1 MEPLRS
7 LSHRSLL
14 SGAPRSSSSS
24 FRLDKDDSEP
34 AATTTFVDL
43 EPSSAH
49 ASFTRELLTS
59 VQHGASRLAR
69 TVRVQT
75 HASLKDAS
83 FKPAAVP
90 KKLQREVSAAS
101 RFYGQNLV
109 VLQREVLCGI
119 AAMLLQIPE
128 TVAFSY
134 VANLDP
140 VMGLYATGF
149 LGFAVSLFGGVPAT
163 VAGAAGALAVAMP
176 TLTGSS
182 GALKDLSYEER
193 KEHLFVAITLV
204 GIFQLVFGLLNLSK
218 LFSMIPRTAHIGFL
232 NGLAIMMFMSQMTTF
247 EVCSVDDVRFGECE
261 INGDLKWM
269 SASSPATWI
278 TVTTVLVTMLIMH
291 YFPRTPIVGRLIPPT
306 LVVAILGVVFE
317 HGINR
322 QVIHYNLRTIGDTS
336 PLSGGFPSFAVPSF
350 TSVQNWSAVI
360 STAASLAAI
369 GLFES
374 LMTCQAVVDLKKE
387 QLSSRATKKECIAQ
401 GIGNIVC
408 GFFSAMGGCS
418 MIAQSTGN
426 VLNGG
431 RHRVSAFV
439 GGLAT
444 FIVVLVAS
452 SVIELVPVACLTG
465 ILFVIILHTFYWP
478 SLLLV
483 FRVQITDAIAIVLVT
498 ALAAAT
504 NLAIAVIVGVIWQA
518 LVNGW
523 TSGQQISM
531 RTTTQSVEVVV
542 VDPTPPSSPSSGAA
556 VADNTT
562 AAVLHNRY
570 LTDRVEAKVY
580 HIKGRLL
587 FSSVSTFR
595 EFFDVV
601 GDPRVVVLD
610 VSDCVFADFSAVA
623 ALREAINRYREVD
636 KTLVARHLD
645 AHAVELLRHDIGWVF
660 LDQITISPV
669 AMATGD
675 AVEAKLMIDVDEE
688 DNASMRHLN
697 IMSPY
702 SPSTASFRALHDH

>member
-14 SGAPRSSSSS
+14 SGAHRSSS
-24 FRLDKDDSEP
+24 FRVDKELHDEP
-34 AATTTFVDL
+34 AAAMTTYVDL

-49 ASFTRELLTS
+49 ASFPRELLAS
-59 VQHGASRLAR
+59 VQHGALRLAR
-69 TVRVQT
+69 TVRSQSR
-75 HASLKDAS
+75 ASLKNAS
-83 FKPAAVP
+83 FELSAVP
-90 KKLQREVSAAS
+90 KKLQREISAAS
-101 RFYGQNLV
+101 SFYGQNLV
-109 VLQREVLCGI
+109 VFQREVLCGV

-140 VMGLYATGF
+140 VVGLYATGF

-182 GALKDLSYEER
+182 GSLKDLPYEER

-204 GIFQLVFGLLNLSK
+204 GIFQLVFGLLNLSR

-247 EVCSVDDVRFGECE
+247 KLCSVDGVRFGECE
-261 INGDLKWM
+261 IDGNLKWM
-269 SASSPATWI
+269 SASSPTTWI
-278 TVTTVLVTMLIMH
+278 TVATVLVTMLVMH
-291 YFPRTPIVGRLIPPT
+291 YFPRTPVVGRLIPPT

-336 PLSGGFPSFAVPSF
+336 PLSGGLPSFAVPSF
-350 TSVQNWSAVI
+350 TNVQNWSAVL

-387 QLSSRATKKECIAQ
+387 QLSARATKKECIAQ

-504 NLAIAVIVGVIWQA
+504 NLAIAVIVGVVWQA

-523 TSGQQISM
+523 TSGQQLSV
-531 RTTTQSVEVVV
+531 RTATQSVEVVV
-542 VDPTPPSSPSSGAA
+542 VDPTPPPSPSSSAA
-556 VADNTT
+556 VADDEMI
-562 AAVLHNRY
+562 HNRY

-580 HIKGRLL
+580 HVKGRLL
-587 FSSVSTFR
+587 FSSVATFR

-660 LDQITISPV
+660 LDQITVAPV
-669 AMATGD
+669 SMASGG

-688 DNASMRHLN
+688 DEASMRHLN
-697 IMSPY
+697 LVSPY